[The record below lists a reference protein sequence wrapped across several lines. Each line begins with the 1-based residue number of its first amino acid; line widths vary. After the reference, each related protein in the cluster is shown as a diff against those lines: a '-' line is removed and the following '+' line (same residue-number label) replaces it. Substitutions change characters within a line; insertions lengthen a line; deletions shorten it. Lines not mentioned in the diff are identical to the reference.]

1 MGIMIESFIDSLQAF
16 PGGLVFVAEGLIVL
30 ALAKF
35 ARDAVTRHSINEEV
49 VEKAN
54 LAVALRLSGYFI
66 AIILI
71 FLGALWQTP
80 TGGWASLSDIS
91 GVISGADGFGFNREL
106 GEEVLRVFLYSLG
119 GIVALNVVR
128 VLFDRLILYK
138 FQLEKEVVE
147 DQNAGAGAA
156 EFGMYVATGL
166 LVAGSVAGDSNS
178 LIVSPL
184 GGNTGYGELDA
195 ILVTLAFF
203 GMGLVLLIA
212 FALFYEFTTP
222 FNIHDEIERDNPAA
236 GIALGGNLIAIGLV
250 MFKAV
255 FGSFFGWGE
264 SIASFLV
271 FGVLGFALLY
281 VMRVLIDLVLLPTV
295 RVSQV
300 IGSGH
305 NIGVAL
311 IESAVVISSALILF
325 MAI

>member
-1 MGIMIESFIDSLQAF
+1 MIESFIDSLQAF
-16 PGGLVFVAEGLIVL
+16 PRGLVFVAEGLIVL

-49 VEKAN
+49 VEKSN

-66 AIILI
+66 AIILV
-71 FLGALWQTP
+71 FLGVLYQPLAL
-80 TGGWASLSDIS
+80 GIVS
-91 GVISGADGFGFNREL
+91 DGFGFNRDF

-119 GIVALNVVR
+119 GIVALNLVR

-147 DQNAGAGAA
+147 DRNAGAGAA

-166 LVAGSVAGDSNS
+166 LIAGAVAGETYRGEGESA
-178 LIVSPL
+178 LI
-184 GGNTGYGELDA
+184 A
-195 ILVTLAFF
+195 LAFF
-203 GMGLVLLIA
+203 GMGLALLIA
-212 FALFYEFTTP
+212 FALAYEFTTP
-222 FNIHDEIERDNPAA
+222 FNIHDEIERDNPAV

-250 MFKAV
+250 TLKAV
-255 FGSFFGWGE
+255 FGNFTGWGE
-264 SIASFLV
+264 SIAAFLV
-271 FGVLGFALLY
+271 FGVLGFVLLY
-281 VMRVLIDLVLLPTV
+281 VMRLLVDLVLLPTV
-295 RVSQV
+295 RVSHV